1 MDVNDPA
8 RMVTDDFG
16 EMTESPY
23 CHGVPLPEHERI
35 ADKRTIP
42 DLLAK
47 HDGLKGSILGSSIG
61 NRVSLMDGKL

>member
-1 MDVNDPA
+1 LDVNDPA

-35 ADKRTIP
+35 ADKITTN
-42 DLLAK
+42 
-47 HDGLKGSILGSSIG
+47 HT
-61 NRVSLMDGKL
+61 